1 MTNTEPWA
9 VSIEDGKFRFTN
21 ATNERAVMVTL
32 QGVGSDLDD
41 AVPAPVGPG
50 ESFDVKLR
58 DGAGVRINWS
68 TTPPMRHH
76 TWVYTR

>member
-9 VSIEDGKFRFTN
+9 VSIEGGKFRFTN
-21 ATNERAVMVTL
+21 ATDKRAVMVTL
-32 QGVGSDLDD
+32 QGVGSDLTD
-41 AVPAPVGPG
+41 AVPAPVEPG

-58 DGAGVRINWS
+58 SGAGVRINW
-68 TTPPMRHH
+68 TTLPSKHH